1 MFYKRYTCK
10 LVILCT
16 KPAGKYRRIPIM
28 NLEDTLLMIP
38 GPVPVVPRILR
49 AMSKPIIGHRGSEF
63 GKMYAEC
70 RETLQEVFAT
80 KSDIFIISGSGS
92 CAMEAAVGNIIGE
105 KDTLVAI
112 ENGKF
117 GERFR
122 EIGERYGNVK
132 SVKSDWTKGEP
143 IDLENVETA
152 LAEGAKAVS
161 LVHNETSVGIKN
173 PASEVGKLAKKYGA
187 LFIMDGVTSIGGDDV
202 QVDKWGVDLA
212 VVGSQKCL
220 GAPPGASAIS
230 VSEKAWG
237 SMVAKPPYYMDLKSY
252 KKSADKDQT
261 PYTPAVPL
269 FFAMHEALL
278 IIKEEGVQARIKRH
292 EMYANAVRAAADA
305 MNIEMFPQLNKHSKY
320 SNTVS
325 AMKIPAGID
334 DGKLRGGMKE
344 LGIQVSGGQGSLSGK
359 IFRIGTMGN
368 VSKRDILSTI
378 EALELV
384 LHKNGVVK
392 KIGAGIEA
400 ASNILM

>member
-1 MFYKRYTCK
+1 
-10 LVILCT
+10 
-16 KPAGKYRRIPIM
+16 M

-38 GPVPVVPRILR
+38 GPVPVAPRILR
-49 AMSKPIIGHRGSEF
+49 AMSKPVIGHRGNEF
-63 GKMYAEC
+63 GEMYASC
-70 RETLQEVFAT
+70 RQTLAELFGT
-80 KSDIFIISGSGS
+80 KNDIFILSGSGS
-92 CAMEAAVGNIIGE
+92 CAMEAAVGNVIGE

-122 EIGERYGNVK
+122 EIGERYGNVRA
-132 SVKSDWTKGEP
+132 VKSDWIQGES
-143 IDLENVETA
+143 IDLDKVEAA

-173 PASEVGKLAKKYGA
+173 PASKVGELAKKYGA

-202 QVDKWGVDLA
+202 QVDEWGVDIA

-230 VSEKAWG
+230 VSDKAWG
-237 SMVAKPPYYMDLKSY
+237 SMVDKPPYYMDLKSY
-252 KKSADKDQT
+252 KKSADKDLPQT

-269 FFAMHEALL
+269 FFALHEALQ
-278 IIKEEGVQARIKRH
+278 IIKEEGMKARIKRH

-305 MNIEMFPQLNKHSKY
+305 MNLELFPRLNDYSKY

-334 DGKLRGGMKE
+334 DGKLRGGMKL

-368 VSKRDILSTI
+368 ISKRDILSTVG
-378 EALELV
+378 ALEIV
-384 LHKNGVVK
+384 LQRSGVVNK
-392 KIGAGIEA
+392 MGAGLEA
-400 ASNILM
+400 AGNILE